1 MKKIVSVPNGVKII
15 AESAF
20 YNCTNIEGVLI
31 PESVERIERYAFAY
45 CKSLEKIEAS
55 ENLAIVEADAFEY
68 VPDRAF
74 NYYEGGVYLGNEK
87 HPYHCF
93 IRAAASTKKI
103 RIHED
108 CKIMADSAFQYDDR
122 FEEVVVPRA
131 FIATQQAI
139 NTDKL
144 VISESVANPLDLLT
158 FDYSTE
164 VIVLSD
170 ETNEVKTVIPAYS
183 DKTSAFEDIL
193 HKCLR
198 EDNTFNFEVYD
209 NYFDSIRGDTAKLK
223 VALTR
228 IRYPYDLEDE
238 AKNLYSAFI
247 SSKSKQVVTQ
257 CIEENDMGLLN
268 LMTSNNLISKRAIK
282 ALITMATENGRTTMT
297 AALLEYNNRNFQ

>member
-1 MKKIVSVPNGVKII
+1 MKNIVVPNGVKII
-15 AESAF
+15 AERAF
-20 YNCTNIEGVLI
+20 CNCSTIECLI
-31 PESVERIERYAFAY
+31 LPESVKQIERYAFAY
-45 CKSLEKIEAS
+45 CKNLEKIEAN
-55 ENLAIVEADAFEY
+55 ENLAVVEEDAFEY

-74 NYYEGGVYLGNEK
+74 NYYEGGMYLGNEK

-93 IRAAASTKKI
+93 VRPAATAKRI
-103 RIHED
+103 RIHEG
-108 CKIMADSAFQYDDR
+108 CKIMTDSAFPYGDR

-131 FIATQQAI
+131 FIATHQAI

-144 VISESVANPLDLLT
+144 VISESVTNPLDLLT

-183 DKTSAFEDIL
+183 DKTYGFD
-193 HKCLR
+193 KMLR
-198 EDNTFNFEVYD
+198 ECWNENNIFNFEV
-209 NYFDSIRGDTAKLK
+209 FDSYFENIHGDITKLK

-228 IRYPYDLEDE
+228 IRYPYDLKDE
-238 AKNLYSAFI
+238 AEKIYGAFI
-247 SSKSKQVVTQ
+247 SSKSKQVISQ
-257 CIEENDMGLLN
+257 CIEENDMELLH

-282 ALITMATENGRTTMT
+282 PLIALATEKGKTTIT